1 MIPKHLWSNKLLED
15 LFPNIVELN
24 INRKTIPTEFIR
36 YCDTAKERRP
46 LEGVDVQVDFTVQ
59 VNDSYQDLMSN
70 ARIQSIIASTK
81 RKLSIHLEEALKKL
95 KSED

>member
-1 MIPKHLWSNKLLED
+1 MIPKHLLSDKLLED

-36 YCDTAKERRP
+36 YCDTAKEHRP

-59 VNDSYQDLMSN
+59 VNDSYRDLMSN
-70 ARIQSIIASTK
+70 SKIQSIIASTK
-81 RKLSIHLEEALKKL
+81 RKLSIHLEAALKKL
-95 KSED
+95 KTEE